1 MYEMVTFYSGGAES
15 MRLKAAIVGATGM
28 AGQQFV
34 QALSGHPNFEV
45 VQMVTSRDVSTY
57 HKALVESDGSSRW
70 TQHNEVPDDMK
81 DIPVVSSKNFR
92 PEHVDVIFTA
102 IESDLAA
109 ELEPWF
115 AQTTPTF
122 STASAFRYE
131 EDTPLLI
138 TGVNDD
144 HAELLLVQQTRRGWK
159 GFVLPVPNCTVT
171 GLAITLQPLQQY
183 YGIDSVLMVSMQS
196 VSGAGRSPGVRTLD
210 ILDNIIPYIPKEE
223 GKVRRE
229 LLKILGQYDGDR
241 ITAADININCICTRA
256 NVLDGH
262 TESVFVGLKNKA
274 DVHDIKEMINNHN
287 PFSSRTL
294 HSAPSEWIH
303 VFDDPFRP
311 QPRLDRDRGG
321 GMTTSLGRLEEE
333 PVLGG
338 VKYVLVSH
346 NTKMGAGKGAVLLA
360 ESLLE
365 KGLFSR

>member
-1 MYEMVTFYSGGAES
+1 

-34 QALSGHPNFEV
+34 QALSGHPEFEV
-45 VQMVTSRDVSTY
+45 VQMVTSRDVKTY
-57 HKALVESDGSSRW
+57 KEALLEADGSSRW
-70 TQHNEVPDDMK
+70 THSSEVPADMK
-81 DIPVVSSKNFR
+81 DLPVVSSKNFR
-92 PEHVDVIFTA
+92 PESVDVIFTA
-102 IESDLAA
+102 IESDLAL

-115 AQTTPTF
+115 ASTTPTF

-131 EDTPLLI
+131 EDTPLII

-144 HAELLLVQQTRRGWK
+144 HAELVRIQQKRRGWK

-171 GLAITLQPLQQY
+171 GLAITLQPLHLH
-183 YGIDSVLMVSMQS
+183 YGIESVLMVSMQS
-196 VSGAGRSPGVRTLD
+196 LSGAGRSPGVRSLD

-223 GKVRRE
+223 AKVRKE
-229 LLKILGQYDGDR
+229 LLKILGQYSGEQ
-241 ITAADININCICTRA
+241 ITPAEINVNCICTRA

-274 DVHDIKEMINNHN
+274 GLPAIKQTIQQHN
-287 PFSSRTL
+287 PFHNRPL
-294 HSAPSEWIH
+294 FSAPEEWIH

-311 QPRLDRDRGG
+311 QPRLDRDRGD
-321 GMTTSLGRLEEE
+321 GMTTSVGRLEEE

-346 NTKMGAGKGAVLLA
+346 NTKMGAGKGAVFLA

-365 KGLFSR
+365 KGLLVR